1 MRPLRSGLNSIP
13 FSHVSAAHL
22 VVTRAKTEHSGTD
35 ETVRDGPRNGS
46 EVGPDRFLIGNRP
59 QLFMF
64 KTRFI

>member
-1 MRPLRSGLNSIP
+1 
-13 FSHVSAAHL
+13 
-22 VVTRAKTEHSGTD
+22 
-35 ETVRDGPRNGS
+35 VRDGPRNGS